1 MDRNIVLR
9 IAVMAMN
16 DTMGPNGLVPSY
28 LVFGCVPRFPSV
40 DSKLP
45 DQQYR
50 MDALSVARQEM
61 DTIVSELRVQKAL
74 ASRFPRNAKLKIEP
88 GYKVRICRETDK
100 KYIGP
105 YPVIRVYG
113 KQLFVIISDREVQ
126 FSVQ

>member
-1 MDRNIVLR
+1 MDRKIVLR

-74 ASRFPRNAKLKIEP
+74 ASLFPRNTELKIEP